1 MRTRARGRLPI
12 SYSPIRPALIGVLLF
27 AAPAAAETLL
37 IGNKGENTVSIVDLA
52 TGTERTRLATGSAPH
67 EIAISPDG
75 RRAAVVAYGG
85 STIDVIDVAGARLLR
100 RIDIAPNA
108 SPHGIVWLRDG
119 RLAIAAEKS
128 RSLVVADPRR
138 GTFRA
143 VPTGQAGSHMVA
155 VSPDQRRAYV
165 ANVQAGTVGVF
176 DLTRLRKI
184 ADIAVGGMPEG
195 LAVTRDG
202 RQLWVGD
209 NTGPR
214 LRVVDLASGQIA
226 ATLHTDPVPIR
237 VAISPDG
244 QTALTSN
251 IGSGTLSV
259 FDVATRRPVR
269 TIRVSGAREA
279 MQVTAVFS
287 RDGRRVFVAET
298 GCNVIAEVDLTS
310 GTVLRRLPAG
320 KGGDGIGI
328 AP

>member
-1 MRTRARGRLPI
+1 MARRIIHL
-12 SYSPIRPALIGVLLF
+12 ALLGALAF
-27 AAPAAAETLL
+27 ATPAAAETLL

-52 TGTERTRLATGSAPH
+52 TGAERARLETGSAPH
-67 EIAISPDG
+67 EIAVSPDG

-85 STIDVIDVAGARLLR
+85 ATIDIIDIAAARLLR

-108 SPHGIVWLRDG
+108 APHGIVWLRNG
-119 RLAIAAEKS
+119 RLAIAAEKG
-128 RSLVVADPRR
+128 RALVLADPRR

-176 DLTRLRKI
+176 DLVRLRKI
-184 ADIAVGGMPEG
+184 EDIAVGGMPEG
-195 LAVTRDG
+195 IAVTRDG

-214 LRVVDLASGQIA
+214 LRVVDLATRQVV
-226 ATLHTDPVPIR
+226 ATLPTDPVPIR

-269 TIRVSGAREA
+269 TIRVSGEREA

-287 RDGRRVFVAET
+287 PDGKRVFVAET
-298 GCNVIAEVDLTS
+298 GRNVIAEVDLAA
-310 GTVLRRLPAG
+310 GRVLRRLPAG